1 MNSYL
6 VESECAYV
14 QQYVRAGLA
23 ETHMVVLAAIIRD
36 LDRETA
42 KSDSGKFSALQMLY
56 YLFAFSDDIWFCSFS
71 LTKTSKSDSGN
82 FSVLQMLYYL
92 FVLFQ
97 IKVKDDLGCMLDF
110 VTVF

>member
-1 MNSYL
+1 MYSAVFTKLNLISLLQFISLASHVFLLMNSYL

-42 KSDSGKFSALQMLY
+42 KSDSG
-56 YLFAFSDDIWFCSFS
+56 
-71 LTKTSKSDSGN
+71 N
-82 FSVLQMLYYL
+82 
-92 FVLFQ
+92 
-97 IKVKDDLGCMLDF
+97 
-110 VTVF
+110 

>member
-42 KSDSGKFSALQMLY
+42 KSDSGKLPSP
-56 YLFAFSDDIWFCSFS
+56 FA
-71 LTKTSKSDSGN
+71 KSRWCIICLLLLKIV
-82 FSVLQMLYYL
+82 VLNMYQ
-92 FVLFQ
+92 
-97 IKVKDDLGCMLDF
+97 
-110 VTVF
+110 

>member
-6 VESECAYV
+6 IESECAYV

-42 KSDSGKFSALQMLY
+42 KSDSGKLSTPFSE
-56 YLFAFSDDIWFCSFS
+56 S
-71 LTKTSKSDSGN
+71 LGG
-82 FSVLQMLYYL
+82 
-92 FVLFQ
+92 VLF
-97 IKVKDDLGCMLDF
+97 IYYF
-110 VTVF
+110 WR

>member
-42 KSDSGKFSALQMLY
+42 KSDSGKLLS
-56 YLFAFSDDIWFCSFS
+56 SFMKKQGGV
-71 LTKTSKSDSGN
+71 T
-82 FSVLQMLYYL
+82 
-92 FVLFQ
+92 FVSQ
-97 IKVKDDLGCMLDF
+97 V
-110 VTVF
+110 

>member
-42 KSDSGKFSALQMLY
+42 KSDSGKLLPYLANLQGGAS
-56 YLFAFSDDIWFCSFS
+56 FFC
-71 LTKTSKSDSGN
+71 
-82 FSVLQMLYYL
+82 
-92 FVLFQ
+92 
-97 IKVKDDLGCMLDF
+97 
-110 VTVF
+110 

>member
-1 MNSYL
+1 MRIKYCTSSKHLRLHFPQFISLASHVFLLMNSYL

-42 KSDSGKFSALQMLY
+42 KSDSGKLLFSWPAAAS
-56 YLFAFSDDIWFCSFS
+56 FFCHVS
-71 LTKTSKSDSGN
+71 N
-82 FSVLQMLYYL
+82 
-92 FVLFQ
+92 
-97 IKVKDDLGCMLDF
+97 
-110 VTVF
+110 

>member
-42 KSDSGKFSALQMLY
+42 KSDSGKFCSSCRVLRD
-56 YLFAFSDDIWFCSFS
+56 LFELSQDIIRVCSFS
-71 LTKTSKSDSGN
+71 L
-82 FSVLQMLYYL
+82 
-92 FVLFQ
+92 
-97 IKVKDDLGCMLDF
+97 LG
-110 VTVF
+110 

>member
-42 KSDSGKFSALQMLY
+42 KSDSGKWNCMTYIL
-56 YLFAFSDDIWFCSFS
+56 YLFRQLI
-71 LTKTSKSDSGN
+71 N
-82 FSVLQMLYYL
+82 IL
-92 FVLFQ
+92 FDEL
-97 IKVKDDLGCMLDF
+97 IICGCICQE
-110 VTVF
+110 

>member
-42 KSDSGKFSALQMLY
+42 KSDSGKLLLLASWCVIFLSCLKLIIFSHAYRVGDVFY
-56 YLFAFSDDIWFCSFS
+56 YMPIYHS
-71 LTKTSKSDSGN
+71 LCFFLMES
-82 FSVLQMLYYL
+82 
-92 FVLFQ
+92 
-97 IKVKDDLGCMLDF
+97 
-110 VTVF
+110 

>member
-42 KSDSGKFSALQMLY
+42 KSDSGKLHSY
-56 YLFAFSDDIWFCSFS
+56 FAE
-71 LTKTSKSDSGN
+71 
-82 FSVLQMLYYL
+82 Y
-92 FVLFQ
+92 
-97 IKVKDDLGCMLDF
+97 KVCIICLPFLKRRVVMSI
-110 VTVF
+110 